1 MSSIHLSENFGD
13 LLDPRFSRIYDK
25 EYAERISES
34 MIPSL
39 FGMKTSTRSTEMMS
53 GVGGLGDMQDF
64 DGTIAYDAFNQL
76 YDSAVAFPEKALGIK
91 AERKL
96 VDDELFG
103 ILDGRPWQMA
113 VSVARTRE
121 KAGAAV
127 FAGAFS
133 DTAGMPD
140 GVALCSASHPYSP
153 EDASTQSNSGTSAM
167 SATSVEATRRLGYT
181 GIVNDRGQLMDV
193 NYDTLVVPV
202 ALEETGYELIN
213 SKGKVDT
220 AENNVNIHFGRYKM
234 VVWPRLTDSNNWF
247 FIDSKMSKQ
256 FLLWWDRIK
265 PEFAY
270 DRDFDTMIAKWS
282 VYCRY
287 NTQVAGWQWVYGMNV
302 SG

>member
-1 MSSIHLSENFGD
+1 MPSIHLSENFGD
-13 LLDPRFSRIYDK
+13 LLDARFSRIYDK
-25 EYAERISES
+25 EYAERINES
-34 MIPSL
+34 MIPML
-39 FGMKTSTRSTEMMS
+39 FGMKTSTRSYELMS

-76 YDSAVAFPEKALGIK
+76 YDSTVSFPEKALGIK

-96 VDDELFG
+96 VDDEMFG

-127 FAGAFS
+127 FANAFTDASGA
-133 DTAGMPD
+133 D

-153 EDASTQSNSGTSAM
+153 DDATTQSNTGTSAL

-181 GIVNDRGQLMDV
+181 SIYNDRGQLFEA

-202 ALEETGYELIN
+202 ALEETAYELIN
-213 SKGKVDT
+213 SKGKVDDDI
-220 AENNVNIHFGRYKM
+220 NNVNFHYGRYKM
-234 VVWPRLTDSNNWF
+234 AVWPRLTDSNNWF
-247 FIDSKMSKQ
+247 FIDSKLAKQ
-256 FLLWWDRIK
+256 FLLFWDRIK

-270 DRDFDTMIAKWS
+270 DRDFDTMVAKWS
-282 VYCRY
+282 VYARY
-287 NTQVAGWQWVYGMNV
+287 NTQFTGWQFIFGQNV
-302 SG
+302 TG

>member
-1 MSSIHLSENFGD
+1 MPSIHLSENFGD
-13 LLDPRFSRIYDK
+13 LLDARFSRIYDK
-25 EYAERISES
+25 EYAERINES
-34 MIPSL
+34 MIPML
-39 FGMKTSTRSTEMMS
+39 FGMKTSTRSYELMS

-76 YDSAVAFPEKALGIK
+76 YDSTVSFPEKALGIK

-96 VDDELFG
+96 VDDEMFG

-127 FAGAFS
+127 FANAFTDASGA
-133 DTAGMPD
+133 D

-153 EDASTQSNSGTSAM
+153 DDATTQSNTGTSPL

-181 GIVNDRGQLMDV
+181 SIYNDRGQLFEA

-202 ALEETGYELIN
+202 ALEETAYELIN
-213 SKGKVDT
+213 SKGKVDDDI
-220 AENNVNIHFGRYKM
+220 NNANFHYGRYKM
-234 VVWPRLTDSNNWF
+234 AVWPRLTDSNNWYF
-247 FIDSKMSKQ
+247 LDSKLAKQ
-256 FLLWWDRIK
+256 FLLFWDRIK

-270 DRDFDTMIAKWS
+270 DRDFDTMVAKWS
-282 VYCRY
+282 VYARY
-287 NTQVAGWQWVYGMNV
+287 NTQFTGWQFIFGQNV
-302 SG
+302 TG